1 MVFLDAI
8 CPATIKVE
16 DARLFYQ
23 VNKDDFEGQ
32 SSGKKRKLNGI
43 CDSDCGVHLDKKFS
57 VPPRMIEG
65 FDWLAEEVKS
75 ECGWEAPKK
84 SRDSKGKVLHNGDM
98 NASNESSLP
107 PPSHYLLSPSQ
118 MTELGYPDENE
129 LMSACGYMRIPSVSK
144 VDLTSD
150 SPLLAIDCEMCLVR
164 NRYTL
169 QSESALTRVAV
180 VDEKYN
186 TLYDTLVKPKGRV
199 YDYLT
204 RFSGITEDML
214 LNVKTTLDQVQRE
227 VMRVIPP
234 NAILVGHSLNF
245 DLHALKMVYP
255 HVIDTSQ
262 VLKKPSW
269 SPVRLKHYIKALLEQ
284 SIQKNERGHD
294 PVEDAVAAM
303 RLAQVKIANGPQFYF
318 RTAHGVTM
326 EAVTSRCVFG
336 LSPPTQPGVFEG
348 VIMDKP
354 CKKKQL
360 YYKIDGALFHPI
372 YRGV

>member
-1 MVFLDAI
+1 MFKYEEIESVKGLVDVINLYKGSLYHEISNFDMQSKQDLLRNFIRLQLNERRAEHSEEEVRVFDLEEPEFRLKLKSQLSALRRAGYTNLETESDVPIDLRNIGELFAGKLSQEQTSERVISIDNRDSIRKSVMFHVPSLNKISMQCFDEIIKSKTEYKTSVKRNKKMVFLDAI
-8 CPATIKVE
+8 CPATVKVE
-16 DARLFYQ
+16 DALLFYQ

-57 VPPRMIEG
+57 VPPRMIED

-84 SRDSKGKVLHNGDM
+84 SRDSKGKVLHNGDV
-98 NASNESSLP
+98 NTSNESSLP

-144 VDLTSD
+144 VNLTSD

-186 TLYDTLVKPKGRV
+186 TLYDTLVKPKV
-199 YDYLT
+199 SVD
-204 RFSGITEDML
+204 
-214 LNVKTTLDQVQRE
+214 
-227 VMRVIPP
+227 
-234 NAILVGHSLNF
+234 
-245 DLHALKMVYP
+245 
-255 HVIDTSQ
+255 
-262 VLKKPSW
+262 
-269 SPVRLKHYIKALLEQ
+269 
-284 SIQKNERGHD
+284 
-294 PVEDAVAAM
+294 
-303 RLAQVKIANGPQFYF
+303 
-318 RTAHGVTM
+318 
-326 EAVTSRCVFG
+326 
-336 LSPPTQPGVFEG
+336 
-348 VIMDKP
+348 
-354 CKKKQL
+354 
-360 YYKIDGALFHPI
+360 
-372 YRGV
+372 